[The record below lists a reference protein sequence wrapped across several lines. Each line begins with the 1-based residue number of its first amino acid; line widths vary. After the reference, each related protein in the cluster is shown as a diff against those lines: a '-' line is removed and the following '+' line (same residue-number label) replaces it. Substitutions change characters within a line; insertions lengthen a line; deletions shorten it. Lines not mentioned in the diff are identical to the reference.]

1 MANKNQDLAILTQQD
16 PLAYGIAHIDLLQG
30 RLWQVDTRAWIKEIY
45 ASVNPWAIERE
56 PFGKARQAILMK
68 PTQVGITTT
77 ALVKMFHFADNWP
90 VRIIYMLPRQQDYI
104 DFVTTRIDPIISSS
118 DRLSG
123 LLGTPDST
131 RAKQIGDSYLFFM
144 ESTVEP
150 RMMPADALMVDELDL
165 SELTNVGTALNRLDD
180 SHWQLKYYFSTPT
193 LPNYGIHGRYL
204 LSDMRK
210 WLVKCPGCNEWQELD
225 WEINLRVIGRL
236 EKPTEVYLAC
246 HSCGKRFD
254 LEIIQKGRWV
264 PEKPSRSS
272 ESIGFHMS
280 QMMMH
285 PVEVLYKHW
294 LDPEQTIIEFYR
306 KRLGKPY
313 ELAGGSVTRDDFLV
327 SCFDEPFTEEIAH
340 DGKSK
345 YFMGLDQ
352 GNELQILIAKLEPLS
367 RRPKIVK
374 IELIPF
380 ESDDPNAAGFK
391 RVEKLMRLFKIRR
404 LVADADPNRHSIRAL
419 QKKLPGRVIMADYI
433 NIKKRF
439 RTAKEKGSI
448 VDAGINRSESFDDL
462 MESIR
467 DGYWA
472 LPGLPPVLS
481 PMVETLISHVTSLKR
496 DIIEQRILGGVQKKV
511 VWRKLR
517 PDNLAHSMLYLKL
530 AIEIDTGTHHK
541 IVVIGAPKPEEDL
554 IDEEDLTYWPKPDII
569 AQIVPRLAEVPQE
582 QAQLYFQLKA
592 QEKLDLEKLPMP
604 LKYKLTVLDQ
614 FSEKDI
620 EWVLEQIASFGK
632 EPIPLHRNEKK
643 QLQVLDEEKFH
654 SKRNLTRIG

>member
-1 MANKNQDLAILTQQD
+1 MVDKNQDLAVLTQQD

-30 RLWQVDTRAWIKEIY
+30 RLWQVDTRAWIKQIY
-45 ASVNPWAIERE
+45 AEVNPWAIERE

-68 PTQVGITTT
+68 PTQVGITTM

-90 VRIIYMLPRQQDYI
+90 VRVIYMLPRQQDYI
-104 DFVTTRIDPIISSS
+104 DFVTTRIDPIISNSE
-118 DRLSG
+118 RLRG
-123 LLGTPDST
+123 LLGSPDST
-131 RAKQIGDSYLFFM
+131 RAKQLGDSYLFFM

-165 SELTNVGTALNRLDD
+165 SDPTNVGTALNRLDD

-225 WEINLRVIGRL
+225 WEVNLRVVGRL

-246 HSCGKRFD
+246 HSCGKPFD
-254 LEIIQKGRWV
+254 LEIIQKGQWV

-327 SCFDEPFTEEIAH
+327 SCFDEPYVEEIAH

-352 GNELQILIAKLEPLS
+352 GNELQVLIAKLEPLS
-367 RRPKIVK
+367 RRPKVVK

-380 ESDDPNAAGFK
+380 ESDDPDAAGFK
-391 RVEKLMRLFKIRR
+391 RVRKLMRLFKIRR
-404 LVADADPNRHSIRAL
+404 LVADADPNRHSVRAL
-419 QKKLPGRVIMADYI
+419 QKDLPGRVIMADYI

-439 RTAKEKGSI
+439 RTSKEKGSI

-467 DGYWA
+467 DGFWA
-472 LPGLPPVLS
+472 LPGMPPVLS

-496 DIIEQRILGGVQKKV
+496 DIIEQRVLGGVQKKV

-541 IVVIGAPKPEEDL
+541 IVVIGAPQPEEE
-554 IDEEDLTYWPKPDII
+554 ITDEENLTYWPKPDII
-569 AQIVPRLAEVPQE
+569 AGIVPRLAEVPQE

-604 LKYKLTVLDQ
+604 LKYKLEVLADQ
-614 FSEKDI
+614 FSEKDV
-620 EWVLEQIASFGK
+620 EWVLEQIASFGNA
-632 EPIPLHRNEKK
+632 PIPLHRREKK
-643 QLQVLDEEKFH
+643 QTQVLDEEKFR
-654 SKRNLTRIG
+654 SRRGLTRI